1 MPGDYGLMGYM
12 QNINTAHRKRFT
24 VQMAVQC
31 TLCTEPPHVLYLSS
45 QHNSQAKKTL
55 LRGREGCKFISGI

>member
-12 QNINTAHRKRFT
+12 QNINTAHRRRFT

-31 TLCTEPPHVLYLSS
+31 TLCTEPPCCALPLITA
-45 QHNSQAKKTL
+45 QLPDKKNLTKVK
-55 LRGREGCKFISGI
+55 GRL